1 MTPKE
6 RILVIRLIEK
16 AKKYPK
22 YAKKIG
28 VKIEKNKEI
37 KNFSKNT

>member
-1 MTPKE
+1 MTTRE
-6 RILVIRLIEK
+6 RILTIKLIEK

-28 VKIEKNKEI
+28 IEINKNITKNSGENKI
-37 KNFSKNT
+37 